1 MFTPGTLLAPRS
13 NNVNRCLQGSTD
25 LVVNIKSAT
34 AKATL
39 TKVDC
44 EGANKAGDSD
54 ESHSDG
60 VARKTCNGFMNAPS
74 QQLTD
79 SNKAIVSEKRSNPN
93 SERSANGYCIPEGS
107 SVSLTFLRPYDFVG
121 TTPPLQRILA
131 VARIL
136 VYGLCVNIN
145 PPMWQVEA
153 IPISA
158 FEFNHRDPIIEIRG
172 IRFGREE
179 SQEYERIRTNPFLR
193 TNLAVPT

>member
-1 MFTPGTLLAPRS
+1 M
-13 NNVNRCLQGSTD
+13 
-25 LVVNIKSAT
+25 
-34 AKATL
+34 
-39 TKVDC
+39 
-44 EGANKAGDSD
+44 
-54 ESHSDG
+54 
-60 VARKTCNGFMNAPS
+60 
-74 QQLTD
+74 
-79 SNKAIVSEKRSNPN
+79 
-93 SERSANGYCIPEGS
+93 
-107 SVSLTFLRPYDFVG
+107 SLTFLRPYDSVG
-121 TTPPLQRILA
+121 TLPPLQRILA

-153 IPISA
+153 THISA

>member
-1 MFTPGTLLAPRS
+1 MIPKQMFLPGPLLAPRS

-34 AKATL
+34 AKSTL

-44 EGANKAGDSD
+44 EGVNKAGDSD

-93 SERSANGYCIPEGS
+93 SERSANGYPGGLLREPHL
-107 SVSLTFLRPYDFVG
+107 LTPV
-121 TTPPLQRILA
+121 
-131 VARIL
+131 
-136 VYGLCVNIN
+136 
-145 PPMWQVEA
+145 
-153 IPISA
+153 
-158 FEFNHRDPIIEIRG
+158 
-172 IRFGREE
+172 
-179 SQEYERIRTNPFLR
+179 
-193 TNLAVPT
+193 